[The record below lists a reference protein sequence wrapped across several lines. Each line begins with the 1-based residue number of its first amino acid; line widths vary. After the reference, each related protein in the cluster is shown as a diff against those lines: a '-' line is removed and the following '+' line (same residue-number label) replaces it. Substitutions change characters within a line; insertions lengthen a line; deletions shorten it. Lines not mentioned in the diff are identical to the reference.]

1 MQAWE
6 ERIYDRED
14 GRKEQRI
21 ISTIS
26 LIKKNMARGLSLK
39 DIADFLDEDIS
50 EVQKIA
56 NLIQQHPEADADT
69 LYEILVPEA
78 DRRFE
83 W

>member
-1 MQAWE
+1 
-6 ERIYDRED
+6 
-14 GRKEQRI
+14 
-21 ISTIS
+21 
-26 LIKKNMARGLSLK
+26 MARGLSLK

-78 DRRFE
+78 DRSFE